1 MPDDMR
7 DLAEQRGAKAVT
19 LRFRPHGANTT
30 QRHAAWRVPLADGQQ
45 PRIDQIQA
53 LQGFD
58 PEVPPPA
65 SEDLRDIRAWERE
78 KRRAEAEGD
87 RLYQNACAVME
98 LCHAA
103 GLFRSKG
110 VAEWMRIQMGRS
122 NSLDATPEDELR
134 QLIRDGGVEFQAVL
148 MLIDPEEPP
157 VLPYMWSRALRGL
170 ARLDHVAAR
179 WDGERWGEE

>member
-1 MPDDMR
+1 MPDDTR
-7 DLAEQRGAKAVT
+7 DLAEARGAHAVT
-19 LRFRPHGANTT
+19 LRFRPPGANTT
-30 QRHAAWRVPLADGQQ
+30 QRHAAWRLPLEDGQQ
-45 PRIDQIQA
+45 PRIDRLYA
-53 LQGFD
+53 
-58 PEVPPPA
+58 
-65 SEDLRDIRAWERE
+65 IRGLDARQ
-78 KRRAEAEGD
+78 
-87 RLYQNACAVME
+87 YQNACAVME

-110 VAEWMRIQMGRS
+110 VAEWMRVQMGRS
-122 NSLDATPEDELR
+122 HSLDATPEDELR

-148 MLIDPEEPP
+148 MLIDPEEPA

>member
-7 DLAEQRGAKAVT
+7 DLAEQRGAQAVT

-45 PRIDQIQA
+45 PRIDRLYA
-53 LQGFD
+53 
-58 PEVPPPA
+58 
-65 SEDLRDIRAWERE
+65 IRE
-78 KRRAEAEGD
+78 
-87 RLYQNACAVME
+87 LTPHQYQNACAVME
-98 LCHAA
+98 LCHTA

-179 WDGERWGEE
+179 WDGERWGEDNA